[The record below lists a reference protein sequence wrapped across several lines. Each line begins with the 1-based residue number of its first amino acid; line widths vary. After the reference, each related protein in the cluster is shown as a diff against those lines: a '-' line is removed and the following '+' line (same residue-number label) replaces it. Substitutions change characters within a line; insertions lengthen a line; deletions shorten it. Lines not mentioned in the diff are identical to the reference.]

1 MDWLTKSMM
10 LLQGFGFAV
19 ALVVI
24 VYLIFRRLRI
34 RAEEKFEKRDNKI
47 SALNARFIQVQ
58 FSTFIE
64 L

>member
-34 RAEEKFEKRDNKI
+34 RAEEKFEKRDN
-47 SALNARFIQVQ
+47 
-58 FSTFIE
+58 
-64 L
+64 